1 MASKRRLKIR
11 TVEEKNKTLKD
22 LEKGI
27 SNKDVSAK

>member
-1 MASKRRLKIR
+1 MISKRRLKIR
-11 TVEEKNKTLKD
+11 NVEEKNKTLKD